1 MALLLVSCLLALSA
15 GVSAR
20 TLQQAPAPA
29 PMMAK
34 GAVDGVM
41 TVSAAQALFYNQSAI
56 ILSGL
61 PNTTQY
67 VSYPPM
73 PKAGAVSQDTF
84 TGPSF
89 AGNGNMWLG
98 SPQATLMGQ
107 YNGNMSSVLLQLD
120 APRRDAKLNTITFTY
135 HILNS
140 NSLPAAN
147 GTANTVAA
155 SSSMNLLPSVTP
167 GSTLFYNATLA
178 IDVVGIAKYVSM
190 PQAGVKEGLIRV
202 PLGWSGFYGY

>member
-1 MALLLVSCLLALSA
+1 MALLIVSCLLALSA
-15 GVSAR
+15 GVSGR

-29 PMMAK
+29 PMMAM

-41 TVSAAQALFYNQSAI
+41 TVSAAQALFYNQTAL

-67 VSYPPM
+67 VAYPPM

-84 TGPSF
+84 VGPTF
-89 AGNGNMWLG
+89 AADGNKWLG
-98 SPQATLMGQ
+98 SPQATLMGM
-107 YNGNMSSVLLQLD
+107 YNGNMSSTILQLD
-120 APRRDAKLNTITFTY
+120 APRRDTKLNTITFTY
-135 HILNS
+135 RILNS

-155 SSSMNLLPSVTP
+155 SGSMNLLPYVTP

-178 IDVVGIAKYVSM
+178 VDVVGIAKYISM
-190 PQAGVKEGLIRV
+190 PQAGLKDGLIRV
-202 PLGWSGFYGY
+202 PLGYSGFYYP

>member
-29 PMMAK
+29 PMMAM
-34 GAVDGVM
+34 GSVDGVM
-41 TVSAAQALFYNQSAI
+41 TVSAAQALFYNQSAL

-67 VSYPPM
+67 VTYPPM

-84 TGPSF
+84 TGPTF
-89 AGNGNMWLG
+89 AGNGNKWLG
-98 SPQATLMGQ
+98 GPQATLMGM
-107 YNGNMSSVLLQLD
+107 YNGNMSSVLLKLN
-120 APRRDAKLNTITFTY
+120 APRRDAKLNTLTFSY
-135 HILNS
+135 KILNS

-155 SSSMNLLPSVTP
+155 SGSMNLLPYVTP
-167 GSTLFYNATLA
+167 GATLFYNATLA
-178 IDVVGIAKYVSM
+178 VDVVGIAKYISM
-190 PQAGVKEGLIRV
+190 PQAGLKDGLIRV
-202 PLGWSGFYGY
+202 PLGFSGFYYP